1 LFTDKRFISGWSSVF
16 LRHVYVRLAC
26 LIPPRLMSNNWHLSL
41 LSPMTQ
47 GYWEKLILL
56 HLPAVPLISLADF
69 FAHTNA

>member
-1 LFTDKRFISGWSSVF
+1 
-16 LRHVYVRLAC
+16 
-26 LIPPRLMSNNWHLSL
+26 MSNNWHLSL